1 MVVGTGI
8 LTVGYNR
15 TDVLLVQ
22 GNKSNEVSNCTS
34 LSGLCSRFEIFFAS
48 TVLDDTILNT
58 EKFHI
63 II

>member
-22 GNKSNEVSNCTS
+22 GNKSNEVSNSTS

-48 TVLDDTILNT
+48 IVLNDTILNT
-58 EKFHI
+58 EKLHI